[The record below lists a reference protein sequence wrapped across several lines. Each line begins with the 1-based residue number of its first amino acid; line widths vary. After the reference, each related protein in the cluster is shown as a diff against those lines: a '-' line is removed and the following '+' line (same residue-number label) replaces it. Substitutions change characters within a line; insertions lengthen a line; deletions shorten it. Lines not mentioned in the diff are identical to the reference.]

1 MSNEKKLSSAVA
13 GAVSTFANPY
23 GLAMSGSSIIATN
36 VEVPGSS
43 LLQTMTSI
51 DTDVSNVPHTYYQEI
66 QQCQFFY
73 RYDPIASTVVNRMVD
88 MSVGTLLNRRYSCS
102 NEESAYYQG
111 VATHITPIIKSF
123 ALEYLLSGMVIA
135 DYTMTRKRGDLINPN
150 LGRTRY
156 TVPDSIWVR
165 NPENIV
171 LKRMPTGIKR
181 AVYLRVPNEE
191 VSFIQRNHTSPNDQP
206 EEEQEIYLELKRN
219 FPEYVQMIIEGRKI
233 IPLNHIR
240 PILRKPLTNSD
251 WPQPFLVPA
260 LASLKHKWRIKAMD
274 YSIATRALEAVQ
286 HIRAGNDE
294 YPVEEG
300 DPTLK
305 QIEETLNKRNIYG
318 NTRDIIY
325 KLFTNHTVEIEWIY
339 PPMDT
344 LLSDTKYAEPNS
356 DILMAMG
363 FSRVLLVGESLR
375 SNSGQSTTTTL
386 GPIATLNE
394 MRASILE
401 WVEGLYNEMR
411 EYNNFKRMPKPYFPP
426 INSADK
432 LELAKYAIDA
442 AKIGAISKDAVAFF
456 FDRDYTSEREQMD
469 GFEDNSSNIV
479 EDKLPADKQQ
489 EQFINNTTEEE
500 K

>member
-1 MSNEKKLSSAVA
+1 MNNKKLSNAIA
-13 GAVSTFANPY
+13 GITSITANPH
-23 GLAMSGSSIIATN
+23 GLATSNTSIVSGS
-36 VEVPGSS
+36 VETPAAHM
-43 LLQTMTSI
+43 LQAITSI
-51 DTDVSNVPHTYYQEI
+51 DTDVNSVPNTYHQEI
-66 QQCQFFY
+66 QQCRFFY
-73 RYDPIASTVVNRMVD
+73 RYDPIASTVINRMVD
-88 MSVGTLLNRRYSCS
+88 MSVGSLLNRRYGCS
-102 NEESAYYQG
+102 DEEAAYFQG
-111 VATHITPIIKSF
+111 IARQVTPVIKTF
-123 ALEYLLSGMVIA
+123 ALEYLLSGMVVA
-135 DYTMTRKRGDLINPN
+135 DYTLTKKRGDEFTRK

-156 TVPDSIWVR
+156 TIPDSIWVR
-165 NPENIV
+165 NPDNII

-191 VSFIQRNHTSPNDQP
+191 IAFILRNHGSPDEQP
-206 EEEQEIYLELKRN
+206 EEEQEIYNELMRN
-219 FPEYVQMIIEGRKI
+219 FPEYVQMILDGKKI
-233 IPLNHIR
+233 IPLNHIH
-240 PILRKPLTNSD
+240 PILRKPLTSSD

-274 YSIATRALEAVQ
+274 YSIATRALEAIQ
-286 HIRAGNDE
+286 HVRAGNDE

-305 QIEETLNKRNIYG
+305 QIEETLNRRNVYS
-318 NTRDIIY
+318 NATRDIIY
-325 KLFTNHTVEIEWIY
+325 KLFTNHTVDINWIY

-394 MRASILE
+394 MRSSILD
-401 WVEGLYNEMR
+401 WVRILYNELR
-411 EYNNFKRMPKPYFPP
+411 RSNGFKQTPEPYFPP

-432 LELAKYAIDA
+432 LELAKYAIAA

-469 GFEDNSSNIV
+469 ESNEANSPNIV
-479 EDKLPADKQQ
+479 KEELPAQPM
-489 EQFINNTTEEE
+489 EVNTEEE
-500 K
+500 